1 MTLDW
6 SVNIGHVLAALG
18 FVLGASGVVWALRGD
33 MKVLA
38 SRLSSVEA
46 TVIKLAD
53 ILIQIGRQEE
63 RLNSHDR
70 RITKLEDAD

>member
-1 MTLDW
+1 MTFDW
-6 SVNIGHVLAALG
+6 SINVGHVLAAFG
-18 FVLGASGVVWALRGD
+18 FILGASGIVWALRGD

-38 SRLSSVEA
+38 SRLTSVEA

-70 RITKLEDAD
+70 RITKLEDVD

>member
-1 MTLDW
+1 MTFDW
-6 SVNIGHVLAALG
+6 SINVGHVLAAIG
-18 FVLGASGVVWALRGD
+18 FILGASGVVWALRGD

-38 SRLSSVEA
+38 NRLTSVEA

-70 RITKLEDAD
+70 RITKLEDDV